1 MVGQRRSTRPALVLN
16 AGRPYRQRAQLFSQ
30 SSLSHSRVFNVYRHK
45 RLIGNKGVKGPTAPR
60 LRDS

>member
-45 RLIGNKGVKGPTAPR
+45 RLIWERRKTPSFRAGI
-60 LRDS
+60 